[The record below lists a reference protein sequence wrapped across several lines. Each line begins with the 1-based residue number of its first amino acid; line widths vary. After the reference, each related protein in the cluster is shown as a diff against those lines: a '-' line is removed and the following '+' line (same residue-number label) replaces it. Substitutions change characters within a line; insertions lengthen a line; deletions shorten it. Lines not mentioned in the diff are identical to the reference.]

1 MSDSEEDAGGFGS
14 DSEEDAGLGFG
25 GADEDDE
32 EEEIDGDGFGDD
44 FGGADESEED
54 TGFGGADEDD
64 EGADAPAPAAAPKAA
79 PKEEKKKEAKPAEP
93 PKDSFETYAKANFS
107 SASSTYEHPG
117 LHKALTEPLTN
128 IVGPIDKAMAM
139 SLWDKLLIFMGDKPE
154 GGTATPVFK
163 KIFNLCKE
171 GLEREPLRKEIY
183 CQLLKQLNKNASR
196 NSAARGWILL
206 NMYLGSFCPPEDLY
220 DVLESFI
227 AKGPAA
233 FKEFAQTKL
242 MRAIANGSREGPPL
256 AVELK
261 VVKSRQYLQLPITI
275 AGTEVEAV
283 AIDSL
288 TTTKELLN
296 NTSKKIGLNSSRGF
310 AIRLKAGNAI
320 TATGE
325 SDVKVLDLL
334 GAAEAK
340 HGEGVWKLELTKE
353 AFAPWH
359 PNMQDDALA
368 LELSTQQIFA
378 AVHAGKFKLKDDDA
392 YVQFAAERYYVEF
405 GEVDSD
411 TLADFLKSAFP
422 KKMFTDLPGSKKGG
436 KVSKT
441 AKTVKQW
448 SDMVEKAHA
457 KSKTVKANTAVADV
471 REALITRFQSEW
483 PHFFVTCF
491 AVTKGPGPTIKGFGD
506 GCSVAINAC
515 GIFVL
520 QGEAKVLQQWGWHTI
535 EECKADVNGDFVI
548 KTLADEVNRTDAG
561 QYSFKP
567 VFKVD
572 VNQFQTVGMRMKAA
586 DAAPVKL

>member
-1 MSDSEEDAGGFGS
+1 MKA
-14 DSEEDAGLGFG
+14 
-25 GADEDDE
+25 
-32 EEEIDGDGFGDD
+32 
-44 FGGADESEED
+44 
-54 TGFGGADEDD
+54 
-64 EGADAPAPAAAPKAA
+64 APKKAAAPKK
-79 PKEEKKKEAKPAEP
+79 KEEPAAP
-93 PKDSFETYAKANFS
+93 PKDSFDTYAKANFT

-117 LHKALTEPLTN
+117 LHKAIAEPLTN

-139 SLWDKLLIFMGDKPE
+139 TLWGKLLVFMGDQPE
-154 GGTATPVFK
+154 KTPTPVFK
-163 KIFNLCKE
+163 KIFDLCNE
-171 GLEREPLRKEIY
+171 GQMREPLRKEIY

-206 NMYLGSFCPPEDLY
+206 NMYLGSFAPPEDLY
-220 DVLESFI
+220 DVLEAFI

-296 NTSKKIGLNSSRGF
+296 NCSKKIGLSSSRGF

-320 TATGE
+320 TSTGE

-334 GAAEAK
+334 GAAEKK

-359 PNMQDDALA
+359 PSTKEDALA
-368 LELSTQQIFA
+368 LELSTQQIFS
-378 AVHAGKFKLKDDDA
+378 AVGAGKFKLKDDDA
-392 YVQFAAERYYVEF
+392 YVQFAAERYYIEF

-411 TLADFLKSAFP
+411 MLGDFLKGKAAAGGEPAIAACFP
-422 KKMFTDLPGSKKGG
+422 KKMFASTKKGA

-441 AKTVKQW
+441 AKSVKDW
-448 SDMVEKAHA
+448 SNLVEKAHA
-457 KSKTVKANTAVADV
+457 KSKTVRANTPVADV
-471 REALITRFQSEW
+471 REGLITRFQTEW
-483 PHFFVTCF
+483 PHFFVTTF

-506 GCSVAINAC
+506 GCSLAMNAC

-520 QGEAKVLQQWGWHTI
+520 MGEAKVLQQWGWHVI
-535 EECKADVNGDFVI
+535 DEVKADVNGDFVV
-548 KTLADEVNRTDAG
+548 KTLADEVARTDAS
-561 QYSFKP
+561 QFSFKP

-572 VNQFQTVGMRMKAA
+572 VAQFATVGARMKTA